1 MAYGIFKGSC
11 GVINR
16 LVDVKFAQK
25 IKIAG
30 RGADDLGSTPL
41 GDLHGNVPDPA
52 RSAMDENGLSISQ
65 IS

>member
-16 LVDVKFAQK
+16 LVGVKFAQK
-25 IKIAG
+25 IKVDG

-41 GDLHGNVPDPA
+41 GDPHGNVPDPA
-52 RSAMDENGLSISQ
+52 RGDMDENGLSVSQ